1 MLFEFDPLA
10 EQKAKLKVVGVGGA
24 GGNAINRMI
33 STNMEGVDFIVINTD
48 SQDLENNA
56 AEQKIQIG
64 STLTKGLGAGA
75 QSTIGLEAMET
86 DREAVQTLLE
96 GADMVFITAGM
107 GGGTG
112 TGAAPVIAQIA
123 RELDILT
130 VGIVTLPFNFEGPK
144 RMNRGLAGISEMRKT
159 SDTLLIIPNQKL
171 MSIVDKNTTLTAA
184 FHLADSILN
193 QAAKGISDLINV
205 HGMINLDFA
214 DVETIMKNMGEA
226 IMGTGVAT
234 GEERAVLSA
243 QQAIASPLLDNAS
256 ISGAQGILV
265 NITGGKDLKLFE
277 VEEAVNKVRAEVDS
291 EAEVIIGSITDSSL
305 EGKMRVSIVATSL
318 DGISPEEKSVV
329 SMVHRIHNRNS
340 GYLNPAINPKATNA
354 ANNDGSLNSTPIYGA
369 NALKID
375 QDLEKENVSVEQ
387 NNISIQDDSLNEISL
402 DSLDYI
408 ENTKQNNQEE
418 NQQQKDVFESES
430 HEEKEK
436 TTPQLFS
443 EEEDVDSFK
452 QEINSEKESESLIDK
467 DDEEDFEIPAF
478 LRKQKN

>member
-10 EQKAKLKVVGVGGA
+10 QQKAKLKVVGVGGA

-48 SQDLENNA
+48 AQDLENNA

-112 TGAAPVIAQIA
+112 TGASPVIAQIA

-159 SDTLLIIPNQKL
+159 CDTLLIIPNQKL

-265 NITGGKDLKLFE
+265 NITGGKDLTLHE
-277 VEEAVNKVRAEVDS
+277 VDEATSIIFEEAGNDANIIFGAVIDPKLEEEIQVTVIATGFNNHKHREDSDETPHITKVPKREVNRMLGEKINVSLS
-291 EAEVIIGSITDSSL
+291 EQKNTPKEMA
-305 EGKMRVSIVATSL
+305 
-318 DGISPEEKSVV
+318 PEDEKPKPN
-329 SMVHRIHNRNS
+329 I
-340 GYLNPAINPKATNA
+340 LIDDDNPV
-354 ANNDGSLNSTPIYGA
+354 IYG
-369 NALKID
+369 NDI
-375 QDLEKENVSVEQ
+375 
-387 NNISIQDDSLNEISL
+387 
-402 DSLDYI
+402 
-408 ENTKQNNQEE
+408 
-418 NQQQKDVFESES
+418 
-430 HEEKEK
+430 
-436 TTPQLFS
+436 
-443 EEEDVDSFK
+443 
-452 QEINSEKESESLIDK
+452 
-467 DDEEDFEIPAF
+467 EIPAF
-478 LRKQKN
+478 IRRQHE

>member
-48 SQDLENNA
+48 AQDLENNG

-64 STLTKGLGAGA
+64 SNLTKGLGAGA
-75 QSTIGLEAMET
+75 RSTIGLEAMET
-86 DREAVQTLLE
+86 DKDAVQSLLE

-144 RMNRGLAGISEMRKT
+144 RMNRGLSGISEMRKAC
-159 SDTLLIIPNQKL
+159 DTLLIIPNQKL
-171 MSIVDKNTTLTAA
+171 MSIVDKSTTLLEA

-226 IMGTGVAT
+226 IMGTGFAS

-265 NITGGKDLKLFE
+265 NITGGKGLTLHE
-277 VEEAVNKVRAEVDS
+277 VDEATSIIFEEAGNDANIIFGAVIDPNLEEEIQVTVIATGFNNHKYREDSNETKHSTTSSKREVNRLLAEKINVSLS
-291 EAEVIIGSITDSSL
+291 EQKNIPEAISL
-305 EGKMRVSIVATSL
+305 EN
-318 DGISPEEKSVV
+318 EKP
-329 SMVHRIHNRNS
+329 
-340 GYLNPAINPKATNA
+340 NPNILIDDDNPV
-354 ANNDGSLNSTPIYGA
+354 IYG
-369 NALKID
+369 NDI
-375 QDLEKENVSVEQ
+375 
-387 NNISIQDDSLNEISL
+387 
-402 DSLDYI
+402 
-408 ENTKQNNQEE
+408 
-418 NQQQKDVFESES
+418 
-430 HEEKEK
+430 
-436 TTPQLFS
+436 
-443 EEEDVDSFK
+443 
-452 QEINSEKESESLIDK
+452 
-467 DDEEDFEIPAF
+467 EIPAF
-478 LRKQKN
+478 IRRQHE

>member
-48 SQDLENNA
+48 AQDLENNA

-112 TGAAPVIAQIA
+112 TGASPVIAQIA

-159 SDTLLIIPNQKL
+159 CDTLLIIPNQKL

-265 NITGGKDLKLFE
+265 NITGGKDLTLHE
-277 VEEAVNKVRAEVDS
+277 VDEATSIIFEEAGNDANIIFGAVIDPKLEEEIQVTVIATGFNNHKYREDSAETPRITKTPPQREVNRMLGEKINV
-291 EAEVIIGSITDSSL
+291 SL
-305 EGKMRVSIVATSL
+305 SDQKNTPKEMA
-318 DGISPEEKSVV
+318 PEDEKPKPN
-329 SMVHRIHNRNS
+329 I
-340 GYLNPAINPKATNA
+340 LIDDDNPV
-354 ANNDGSLNSTPIYGA
+354 IYG
-369 NALKID
+369 NDI
-375 QDLEKENVSVEQ
+375 
-387 NNISIQDDSLNEISL
+387 
-402 DSLDYI
+402 
-408 ENTKQNNQEE
+408 
-418 NQQQKDVFESES
+418 
-430 HEEKEK
+430 
-436 TTPQLFS
+436 
-443 EEEDVDSFK
+443 
-452 QEINSEKESESLIDK
+452 
-467 DDEEDFEIPAF
+467 EIPAF
-478 LRKQKN
+478 IRRQHE